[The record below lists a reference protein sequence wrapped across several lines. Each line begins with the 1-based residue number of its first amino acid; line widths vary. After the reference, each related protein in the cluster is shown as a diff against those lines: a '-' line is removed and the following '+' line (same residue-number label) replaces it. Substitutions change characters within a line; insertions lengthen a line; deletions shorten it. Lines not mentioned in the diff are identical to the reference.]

1 MISAAKHRTSLLVCS
16 LYSNPIQQKP
26 APTRT
31 RKCDGVWSHD
41 RFTQEMQPVEKKG
54 GSKKSGQSAPKEKP
68 ESKPAETPV
77 QLPDNQASRNEAIL
91 AEDEKES
98 ESLSVRQSYEPA
110 SRRES
115 QASRRGSTAPIETIK
130 CYICGQLGH
139 MARDCTNINMTA
151 STPEIDDLSA
161 MPVQLPA
168 EDVIRQPVLTEASI
182 QTQRRKLK
190 SERKL
195 NQPWDHAM
203 FSDSKQGRQSRG
215 YPSAGRERRAE
226 STVEASRAEAE
237 KLTQP
242 RYDVPKRRPVTTGRR
257 ESQERSVPFAGR
269 QNPVERR
276 PYPSS
281 RTPLP
286 GNGAHAP
293 LPQTNSSRAPLPQA
307 NSSRAPLPTTN
318 PSRAPLSNSR
328 SIPNNTRNTPNNTRN
343 IPNSFPRNNPHKEP
357 AQPVFVQKEV
367 NSLEEPEM
375 PSFVTHQPKLV
386 PLRTPTD
393 RVRRFPRPIQS
404 EPMQDPTPVREQRP
418 ETFPQ
423 NQMVEPAH
431 VHSSFSNPNAPG
443 FNPQQPMMLPITP
456 QMMQSQMFPQ
466 NMMIS
471 YGDYG
476 QPMMQYAQMPM
487 QEMPM
492 GYQPIV
498 GAWKR

>member
-215 YPSAGRERRAE
+215 YPSAGR
-226 STVEASRAEAE
+226 
-237 KLTQP
+237 
-242 RYDVPKRRPVTTGRR
+242 G

-476 QPMMQYAQMPM
+476 QPMMQYAQVPM